1 MKERKENKT
10 MKRELTKTIKG
21 FNVRGLVDDREYQKM
36 LKEDYENTVKKN
48 PNVTWMRDPFVGYIQ
63 K

>member
-1 MKERKENKT
+1 